1 MQIWP
6 RKFKLKLAT
15 LTWKLTERKKNDFC
29 IESAQFNFNYL
40 RYFLSNCQNVSAHH
54 QKKILRIPKH
64 PQLAKFAQNLADKT
78 AKNKVAHT
86 LLFKIK
92 YETNFGKL

>member
-29 IESAQFNFNYL
+29 IESAQFN
-40 RYFLSNCQNVSAHH
+40 LSNCQNVSAHH

-64 PQLAKFAQNLADKT
+64 PQLAKFAQNLAEKQS
-78 AKNKVAHT
+78 KQSGT
-86 LLFKIK
+86 LQIQIQ
-92 YETNFGKL
+92 YQINFGKQ